1 MDENNDKNSA
11 TRDSLLSDDGTY
23 AVRGGQGR
31 LVGFHDQLKVLM
43 LFMVRGI
50 RQNLEFSLVTEMEA
64 ARSFDDLLLRYKSDA
79 DTDVKAYF
87 VQVKHSQDKSRKI
100 NVADLF
106 DTASDFALKKY
117 FDSYCQMKSDPIFDK
132 DELKDFIIYTNIDL
146 VEKNFEL
153 QEIKLI
159 ADNQFDEFLDTE
171 TNEIKSKRYRL
182 SNIGPSKVYENLA
195 SEAYNL
201 AQILVKKVLNSE
213 KLSNEIAI
221 IEKYRIALTR
231 EVINVNEERISD
243 DFIEGKGLSD
253 GAENFRNE
261 FYSQLLLQMGLQKDY
276 AYPERVWNEIRSKS
290 IRFSASFISDSELE
304 NIEELSDE
312 FKYLLQY
319 AVNKEVRIGM
329 WQRSISQKSSQ
340 KISIPT
346 IEGNIVTLSKY
357 VFTETTLGKIKF
369 RPEFLSDDVKIVK
382 QPKSIFKL
390 KKLFKS
396 NMSDIFN
403 DLDKY
408 QFEIFNYNTLLEEKI
423 LSMSTFPKSNV
434 NDKEIPG
441 FLDKLILAVKQP
453 NDRELCDILKNEL
466 GDCISDFGHADIFIE
481 LFERDMRKWFLQK
494 ERSSLTNT
502 SGLEFLNETK
512 NKIVASG
519 LRFVHQEKLEN
530 YGINFREENR
540 ELTAYL
546 APEKLCNVNRAL
558 NFVATEG
565 TTTAAIEVYQ
575 TIKKAP
581 RLGNKYDS
589 MIIHFNYMLLPRTRK
604 HVIDTFGMQDR
615 YICLVVVSER
625 CDGQEQALS
634 TLYDDLLKIMM
645 NDGCENKK
653 LIFITKMELGL
664 RNCSQI
670 RCKLNFNDLT
680 DESQKKLLDKPIVSL
695 QGQKES
701 MSFAELFRIRALENI
716 DSNDLKNFRNAI
728 DSRTLEKLIINGD
741 NIKIGSPLESLDSI
755 ENYFID
761 RTFHRR
767 VIIKA
772 TVLESLNTSDIYAV
786 SHADQNNL
794 RYLEMTGKTKR
805 FQEIDSLERQ
815 VPGFVKL
822 NRGEE
827 KEHFEKLCNTYP
839 NHNVHWLIA
848 REKELSWVRS
858 KGSITTLVDHRDTR
872 EKFSHDCEYDVCK
885 TTTLDAL
892 VDELSSQDVGP
903 VIVSDTAGMGKTTIL
918 THFAKR
924 IQEKNPKMWV
934 VRINL
939 NDFTHVL
946 NMEKKSR
953 NVKIGYNESAV
964 EFLINHLLNLNAELE
979 RVILKELI
987 TKRGGVAL
995 LFDGF
1000 DEISPDYDDTVI
1012 AVLQA
1017 IKGYNAVKLVV
1028 TTRPHRQS
1036 LLEKTLQT
1044 FSHVLKPFSQEDQ
1057 INFLVGFY
1065 RKFGGVAP
1073 ETQLRIRAEAVLN
1086 KFATAI
1092 RSDGLNEFAGVPLQ
1106 TRMIAEVFFRD
1117 SDDMVSVEPNVSDD
1131 VKIADLYR
1139 MFVDK
1144 KFEIYYQEKNK
1155 YDLSNPGTKEHI
1167 EDLKTKFLQEYR
1179 RLAMYT
1185 LLEEENSATW
1195 NLSRNEIENVTK
1207 LIAKISRGSRR
1218 TGIVTDVINQRAH
1231 FIHRTFME
1239 YFVASYIFQHLGI
1252 SEENDS
1258 TRQLETFI
1266 LHEILRKSRY
1276 YVVRAFLNDL
1286 LSNPP
1291 VNSTPDPLPW
1301 EVKKTD
1307 IVDNETSFNIFETAV
1322 NESNYKLMKF
1332 FFTRLVKNVS
1342 NSQEW
1347 INIKLRKR
1355 RTKETLMHMVIQENR
1370 YKTYPNSSDANILE
1384 VVEWLLKQKAD
1395 VNATDRDGNTP
1406 MHRAALTGQLV
1417 ILKLL
1422 AGQRDADVTA
1432 RCCERKTLQ
1441 HMAAASGNLE
1451 MLKWLVD
1458 EQGCDVKAKTI
1469 WGQIL
1474 QYVAAENDN
1483 LEMLKWLV
1491 NEQGCDVEARDD
1503 SGITLQ
1509 YIAAENKNLEM
1520 LKWLVDEQGCDVK
1533 ARTGWGETLQHVAAK
1548 YHNLE
1553 MMKWLVNEQGCDV
1566 KAETYSGKTLQHVA
1580 AKYHHLEMMKWLVD
1594 EQGCDVKAKTD
1605 SGKTLQYVAAE
1616 NDNLEMLKWL
1626 VDEQGCDVKAKTD
1639 SGKTLQYVAA
1649 ENDNLEMLKWLV
1661 DEQGCDVKARTGWGE
1676 TLQYVAAENDN
1687 LEMLKWLVDEQGC
1700 DVKAKTDSGRTLQYV
1715 AAENDNL
1722 EMLKWLVDAQGCDV
1736 KAKTDSGRTLQ
1747 YVAAKNDNLEMM
1759 KWLVDERGCDVK
1771 ARTGWGETLQNVA
1784 AKNDNLEM
1792 LKWLVNEQ
1800 GCDVKAR
1807 TGWGETLQYVAAEN
1821 DNLEMLKWLVNE
1833 QGCDVEAK
1841 DDSGITLQYVAAKN
1855 DNLEMLKW
1863 LVNEQGCDVKARTG
1877 RGETL
1882 QYVAAERKNLEMLK
1896 WLVNEQGCDVKAKT
1910 DSGLTLPYVAAQT
1923 NNLEMLKWLVDEQGC
1938 DVKAKT
1944 GSRMTLQYVAA
1955 KHDNLEMLK
1964 WLVNEQGCDVEAIT
1978 DLGTTL
1984 QCIAAANG
1992 NLEMMKWLVDERG
2005 CDVKAKDDSGITLQH
2020 VAAENDNL
2028 EMLKWL
2034 VDERGCDVKAR
2045 TDWGTTLQYVAADN
2059 DNLKMLKWLVDERG
2073 CDVKA
2078 KDDSGTSLLQV
2089 AIESGNWE
2097 VEKWLAEGKEA
2108 MITS

>member
-1 MDENNDKNSA
+1 MDKNNDKNSA
-11 TRDSLLSDDGTY
+11 TRDSLRGDDDTY

-31 LVGFHDQLKVLM
+31 LVGFQYQLKVLT

-50 RQNLEFSLVTEMEA
+50 RQNREFSLITEMEA
-64 ARSFDDLLLRYKSDA
+64 ARSFDDLVLSYKPNA
-79 DTDVKAYF
+79 DTDVKVYRF
-87 VQVKHSQDKSRKI
+87 VQVKHSQNESREI

-106 DTASDFALKKY
+106 DTTSDFALKKY
-117 FDSYCQMKSDPIFDK
+117 FDSYCQIKSDPIFDK

-146 VEKNFEL
+146 VEDNFEL
-153 QEIKLI
+153 QEIELI

-171 TNEIKSKRYRL
+171 TNEIKSKRYRF
-182 SNIGPSKVYENLA
+182 SNTGPSKVYENLA

-221 IEKYRIALTR
+221 IKKYRIALTR
-231 EVINVNEERISD
+231 EVINVSGKRISD
-243 DFIEGKGLSD
+243 NFIEGKGLSN

-261 FYSQLLLQMGLQKDY
+261 FYSQLLLQMESQKDY
-276 AYPERVWNEIRSKS
+276 ADPEEVWNEIRSKS
-290 IRFSASFISDSELE
+290 ITFSASFISDSELE
-304 NIEELSDE
+304 NIKELSDE
-312 FKYLLQY
+312 FKHLLQY
-319 AVNKEVRIGM
+319 AVNKEVKIGM
-329 WQRSISQKSSQ
+329 WQRNIPQKSSQ
-340 KISIPT
+340 KISAPN

-357 VFTETTLGKIKF
+357 VFTEPTLDKIKF
-369 RPEFLSDDVKIVK
+369 RPEFLRNVVR
-382 QPKSIFKL
+382 QPESIFKL
-390 KKLFKS
+390 KKLFES
-396 NMSDIFN
+396 NMGDIFN
-403 DLDKY
+403 DLEEY
-408 QFEIFNYNTLLEEKI
+408 QFEVFNFNTLLKKKI
-423 LSMSTFPKSNV
+423 LSMSTFPDINV

-453 NDRELCDILKNEL
+453 NDRELGDILENEL

-494 ERSSLTNT
+494 VGSSLTNT

-680 DESQKKLLDKPIVSL
+680 DESQEKLLNKRIVSL

-701 MSFAELFRIRALENI
+701 MSFAELFQIRALENI
-716 DSNDLKNFRNAI
+716 DLNDLKNFRNAI

-786 SHADQNNL
+786 SHADQSNL
-794 RYLEMTGKTKR
+794 RYLEMKGKTKR
-805 FQEIDSLERQ
+805 FQEIDSSERQ

-858 KGSITTLVDHRDTR
+858 KGSITTLLEHRDTR
-872 EKFSHDCEYDVCK
+872 DKFSYDCKYDVCK

-903 VIVSDTAGMGKTTIL
+903 VIVSNTAGMGKTTIL

-1017 IKGYNAVKLVV
+1017 IKGYNAAKLVV

-1036 LLEKTLQT
+1036 LLENTLET

-1057 INFLVGFY
+1057 INFLVGFCG
-1065 RKFGGVAP
+1065 KFGDQAL

-1086 KFATAI
+1086 KFATSI

-1167 EDLKTKFLQEYR
+1167 EHWKTKFLQEYR

-1195 NLSRNEIENVTK
+1195 NLSRNEIENVTE

-1218 TGIVTDVINQRAH
+1218 TGIVTDVINHRAH

-1239 YFVASYIFQHLGI
+1239 YFVASYLFQHLGI

-1258 TRQLETFI
+1258 TRQLESFI
-1266 LHEILRKSRY
+1266 LHEILQESRY

-1286 LSNPP
+1286 LSKPP

-1301 EVKKTD
+1301 EVKKID
-1307 IVDNETSFNIFETAV
+1307 IVDDETSFNIFQTAV

-1347 INIKLRKR
+1347 INVKLREPI
-1355 RTKETLMHMVIQENR
+1355 TEETLMHMVLQKNR

-1395 VNATDRDGNTP
+1395 VNATNVYETTP
-1406 MHRAALTGQLV
+1406 MHKAAQTGQLV
-1417 ILKLL
+1417 ILQLL

-1432 RCCERKTLQ
+1432 RCLMGETLQ
-1441 HMAAASGNLE
+1441 HMAAESGNLEMLKWLIAEQGCDAKVEDDLGKTLQHVAAERGNLEMLKWLIVEQKCDVKVKDDSGRTLQHVAAERGNLEMLKWLVDEPGCDVKAKDDSGRTLQHVAADRGNLE

-1458 EQGCDVKAKTI
+1458 EQGCDVKAK
-1469 WGQIL
+1469 
-1474 QYVAAENDN
+1474 
-1483 LEMLKWLV
+1483 
-1491 NEQGCDVEARDD
+1491 DD
-1503 SGITLQ
+1503 SG
-1509 YIAAENKNLEM
+1509 
-1520 LKWLVDEQGCDVK
+1520 
-1533 ARTGWGETLQHVAAK
+1533 RTLQHVAADR
-1548 YHNLE
+1548 E
-1553 MMKWLVNEQGCDV
+1553 
-1566 KAETYSGKTLQHVA
+1566 
-1580 AKYHHLEMMKWLVD
+1580 
-1594 EQGCDVKAKTD
+1594 
-1605 SGKTLQYVAAE
+1605 
-1616 NDNLEMLKWL
+1616 NLEMLKWL
-1626 VDEQGCDVKAKTD
+1626 VDEQGCDVKAKD
-1639 SGKTLQYVAA
+1639 
-1649 ENDNLEMLKWLV
+1649 
-1661 DEQGCDVKARTGWGE
+1661 
-1676 TLQYVAAENDN
+1676 
-1687 LEMLKWLVDEQGC
+1687 
-1700 DVKAKTDSGRTLQYV
+1700 DSGRTLQHV
-1715 AAENDNL
+1715 AAERGNL
-1722 EMLKWLVDAQGCDV
+1722 EVLKWLIV
-1736 KAKTDSGRTLQ
+1736 
-1747 YVAAKNDNLEMM
+1747 
-1759 KWLVDERGCDVK
+1759 
-1771 ARTGWGETLQNVA
+1771 
-1784 AKNDNLEM
+1784 
-1792 LKWLVNEQ
+1792 EQ
-1800 GCDVKAR
+1800 GCDAK
-1807 TGWGETLQYVAAEN
+1807 
-1821 DNLEMLKWLVNE
+1821 
-1833 QGCDVEAK
+1833 VE

-1863 LVNEQGCDVKARTG
+1863 LVDEP
-1877 RGETL
+1877 
-1882 QYVAAERKNLEMLK
+1882 
-1896 WLVNEQGCDVKAKT
+1896 GCDVKAKD
-1910 DSGLTLPYVAAQT
+1910 DSGRTLQHVAADRE
-1923 NNLEMLKWLVDEQGC
+1923 NLEMLKWLVDEQGC
-1938 DVKAKT
+1938 DVKAKDDS
-1944 GSRMTLQYVAA
+1944 GRTLQHVAA
-1955 KHDNLEMLK
+1955 DRGNLEMLK
-1964 WLVNEQGCDVEAIT
+1964 WLVDEQ
-1978 DLGTTL
+1978 
-1984 QCIAAANG
+1984 
-1992 NLEMMKWLVDERG
+1992 G
-2005 CDVKAKDDSGITLQH
+2005 CDVKAKDDSGRTLQH
-2020 VAAENDNL
+2020 VAADRENLEMLKWLVDEQGCDVKAKDDSGRTLQHVAADRGNLEMLKWLVDEQGCDVKAKDDSGRILQHVAAERGNLEVLKWLIVEQGCDAKVEDDSGITLQYVAAKNDNL

-2034 VDERGCDVKAR
+2034 VEDRGCDAKASHDSVR
-2045 TDWGTTLQYVAADN
+2045 TLQHVAAERGNLEMLKWLIVEQKCDVKVK
-2059 DNLKMLKWLVDERG
+2059 DDSGRTLQHMAAERGNLKMLKWLVDEQGCDVKAKDDSGRTLQHMAAERGNLKMLKWLVDEQG

-2089 AIESGNWE
+2089 AIESRNWE
-2097 VEKWLAEGKEA
+2097 IEKWLVEGKEV

>member
-1 MDENNDKNSA
+1 MDKNNDKNSA
-11 TRDSLLSDDGTY
+11 TRDSLRGDDDTY

-31 LVGFHDQLKVLM
+31 LVGFQYQLKVLT

-50 RQNLEFSLVTEMEA
+50 RQNLEFSLITEMEA
-64 ARSFDDLLLRYKSDA
+64 ARSFDDLVLSYKPNA
-79 DTDVKAYF
+79 DTDVKVYRF
-87 VQVKHSQDKSRKI
+87 VQVKHSQNESREI

-106 DTASDFALKKY
+106 DTTSDFALKKY
-117 FDSYCQMKSDPIFDK
+117 FDSYCEIKKDPIFNK
-132 DELKDFIIYTNIDL
+132 GELKDFIIYTNIDL
-146 VEKNFEL
+146 VEENFEL

-159 ADNQFDEFLDTE
+159 ADNQFDEFLHPE
-171 TNEIKSKRYRL
+171 TNKIKSKRYRL
-182 SNIGPSKVYENLA
+182 SNIGPSKVYEYLA

-201 AQILVKKVLNSE
+201 AQILVKKVLKSE

-221 IEKYRIALTR
+221 IKKYSIALTK
-231 EVINVNEERISD
+231 EVINVSDARISD

-261 FYSQLLLQMGLQKDY
+261 FYSQLLLQMESQKDY
-276 AYPERVWNEIRSKS
+276 ADPEEVWNEIRSKS
-290 IRFSASFISDSELE
+290 ITFSASFISDSELE
-304 NIEELSDE
+304 NIKELSDE
-312 FKYLLQY
+312 FKHLLQY
-319 AVNKEVRIGM
+319 AVNKEVKIGM
-329 WQRSISQKSSQ
+329 WQRNIPQKSSQ
-340 KISIPT
+340 KISAPN

-357 VFTETTLGKIKF
+357 VFTEPTLDKIKF
-369 RPEFLSDDVKIVK
+369 RPEFLRNVVR
-382 QPKSIFKL
+382 QPESIFKL

-408 QFEIFNYNTLLEEKI
+408 QFEIFNFNTLLEEKI
-423 LSMSTFPKSNV
+423 RSMSTFPNSNV
-434 NDKEIPG
+434 DDKEIPG

-453 NDRELCDILKNEL
+453 NDRELGDILENEV

-494 ERSSLTNT
+494 VGSSLTNT

-589 MIIHFNYMLLPRTRK
+589 MIIHFNYMLLPNTRK
-604 HVIDTFGMQDR
+604 HVIDTFGVQDR

-625 CDGQEQALS
+625 CDDQEYQALS
-634 TLYDDLLKIMM
+634 KLYDDLHKIMM

-653 LIFITKMELGL
+653 LILITKMELGL

-670 RCKLNFNDLT
+670 PCKLNFNDLK
-680 DESQKKLLDKPIVSL
+680 DESQRKLLAKPIVSL
-695 QGQKES
+695 QGQKKS

-741 NIKIGSPLESLDSI
+741 NIKIGSRLESLDSI
-755 ENYFID
+755 KNYFID
-761 RTFHRR
+761 RTFYRR

-772 TVLESLNTSDIYAV
+772 TVLESSNTSDIYAV

-794 RYLEMTGKTKR
+794 RYLEMSGKTKR
-805 FQEIDSLERQ
+805 FQEIDSSERQ

-839 NHNVHWLIA
+839 KHNVHWLIA

-858 KGSITTLVDHRDTR
+858 KGSITTLLKHRDTR
-872 EKFSHDCEYDVCK
+872 DKFSHDCKCDVCK
-885 TTTLDAL
+885 TTTLDAS

-953 NVKIGYNESAV
+953 NVKIGYNESAI

-1065 RKFGGVAP
+1065 RKFGGLAP

-1144 KFEIYYQEKNK
+1144 KFEIYCQEKNK

-1185 LLEEENSATW
+1185 LFVEENSATL
-1195 NLSRNEIENVTK
+1195 NLSRNEIENVTD
-1207 LIAKISRGSRR
+1207 LIAKISRGLRR
-1218 TGIVTDVINQRAH
+1218 TGIVTDVINRRAH

-1258 TRQLETFI
+1258 TRQLEPFI
-1266 LHEILRKSRY
+1266 LLEILQESRY

-1286 LSNPP
+1286 LSEPP

-1301 EVKKTD
+1301 EVKKID
-1307 IVDNETSFNIFETAV
+1307 IVDDETSFNIFQTAV

-1347 INIKLRKR
+1347 INNKLRNPEN
-1355 RTKETLMHMVIQENR
+1355 KETLMHMVIQKNR

-1395 VNATDRDGNTP
+1395 VNATDVYETTP
-1406 MHRAALTGQLV
+1406 MHRAAQTGELV
-1417 ILKLL
+1417 ILQLL

-1432 RCCERKTLQ
+1432 QSCEGKTLQ
-1441 HMAAASGNLE
+1441 HMAAESGNLE
-1451 MLKWLVD
+1451 MLKWLIDV
-1458 EQGCDVKAKTI
+1458 QKCDAK
-1469 WGQIL
+1469 
-1474 QYVAAENDN
+1474 
-1483 LEMLKWLV
+1483 
-1491 NEQGCDVEARDD
+1491 VEDD

-1509 YIAAENKNLEM
+1509 HAAAKCKNLEM
-1520 LKWLVDEQGCDVK
+1520 LKWLVDK
-1533 ARTGWGETLQHVAAK
+1533 K
-1548 YHNLE
+1548 
-1553 MMKWLVNEQGCDV
+1553 K
-1566 KAETYSGKTLQHVA
+1566 
-1580 AKYHHLEMMKWLVD
+1580 
-1594 EQGCDVKAKTD
+1594 CDVKAKTK
-1605 SGKTLQYVAAE
+1605 SGE
-1616 NDNLEMLKWL
+1616 
-1626 VDEQGCDVKAKTD
+1626 
-1639 SGKTLQYVAA
+1639 
-1649 ENDNLEMLKWLV
+1649 
-1661 DEQGCDVKARTGWGE
+1661 
-1676 TLQYVAAENDN
+1676 
-1687 LEMLKWLVDEQGC
+1687 
-1700 DVKAKTDSGRTLQYV
+1700 
-1715 AAENDNL
+1715 
-1722 EMLKWLVDAQGCDV
+1722 
-1736 KAKTDSGRTLQ
+1736 
-1747 YVAAKNDNLEMM
+1747 
-1759 KWLVDERGCDVK
+1759 
-1771 ARTGWGETLQNVA
+1771 
-1784 AKNDNLEM
+1784 
-1792 LKWLVNEQ
+1792 
-1800 GCDVKAR
+1800 
-1807 TGWGETLQYVAAEN
+1807 
-1821 DNLEMLKWLVNE
+1821 
-1833 QGCDVEAK
+1833 
-1841 DDSGITLQYVAAKN
+1841 TLQYVAAKN

-1863 LVNEQGCDVKARTG
+1863 LVDEKKCDVEAKTKLG
-1877 RGETL
+1877 ITL
-1882 QYVAAERKNLEMLK
+1882 QYVAA
-1896 WLVNEQGCDVKAKT
+1896 
-1910 DSGLTLPYVAAQT
+1910 
-1923 NNLEMLKWLVDEQGC
+1923 
-1938 DVKAKT
+1938 
-1944 GSRMTLQYVAA
+1944 
-1955 KHDNLEMLK
+1955 
-1964 WLVNEQGCDVEAIT
+1964 I
-1978 DLGTTL
+1978 
-1984 QCIAAANG
+1984 
-1992 NLEMMKWLVDERG
+1992 
-2005 CDVKAKDDSGITLQH
+2005 
-2020 VAAENDNL
+2020 NDNL

-2034 VDERGCDVKAR
+2034 VDEKECDVEAKTDSWITLQYITAHNENLSMREWLVEEQGCDVKAKDDSGR
-2045 TDWGTTLQYVAADN
+2045 TLQHVAAERG
-2059 DNLKMLKWLVDERG
+2059 NLEMLKWLVDEQG

-2097 VEKWLAEGKEA
+2097 IKKWLLEVKKA